1 MNLLTIMFFTGCG
14 FIMGCL
20 VAIVGQLSKEIE
32 QARHDGH
39 RR

>member
-1 MNLLTIMFFTGCG
+1 MNLLTIIFFVGCG
-14 FIMGCL
+14 FILGTL
-20 VAIVGQLSKEIE
+20 AATVAHLSKEIE